1 MDKLIDVPS
10 FTHVVKLNDRKNII
24 ISGIKKI
31 INFDDKEFNLESIMG
46 NIIIKGENL
55 EIIKLD
61 TIDGNVSIKGKIN
74 SFYQIRYSTIKKY
87 NNNLLLNLTEAEY
100 LKK

>member
-74 SFYQIRYSTIKKY
+74 SFS
-87 NNNLLLNLTEAEY
+87 
-100 LKK
+100 

>member
-61 TIDGNVSIKGKIN
+61 TIDCNVSIKGKIN
-74 SFYQIRYSTIKKY
+74 SFSY
-87 NNNLLLNLTEAEY
+87 NEVSQKENSLLVKLF
-100 LKK
+100 K

>member
-61 TIDGNVSIKGKIN
+61 TIDGNVSIKGKIISVN
-74 SFYQIRYSTIKKY
+74 
-87 NNNLLLNLTEAEY
+87 Y
-100 LKK
+100 LDDISSWENDLM